1 MPQYTAQQGDCVL
14 SIAEDNGFFWETVWN
29 HPQNAALKAERKDPA
44 VLLPGDAVFVPDK
57 RPKEVSGATNQV
69 HKYRVKNSPAKLKIR
84 FLDDSDK
91 PRANLKYTL
100 TIDGKETR
108 GTTDGEGAVNI
119 SIPPSADV
127 GKLVFEDVDEEY
139 DLALGSL
146 DPVEEIS
153 GIQARLKGLGHY
165 MGSATGEL
173 DDDTKAAIA
182 EYQQAIGAE
191 PTGEPTD
198 ELKNKLK
205 GAFGS

>member
-69 HKYRVKNSPAKLKIR
+69 HKFRVKNSPAKLKIR
-84 FLDDSDK
+84 FLDDSDN

-100 TIDGKETR
+100 TIDGKETT
-108 GTTDGEGAVNI
+108 GMTDGEGSVNI

-165 MGSATGEL
+165 IGSATGEL